1 MSKNKNNSNP
11 AKHVDIE
18 NLFKNLKE
26 KDKLTSSV
34 ATKPQNVD
42 EVANKWVLNNK
53 IMELFADKIKDDG
66 ELKGKYALALII
78 ILIIQLLLLNI
89 WFVLKGAGV
98 LTFSDSTFNIFITG
112 GLAEIFVLIRF
123 IVKYLFNDNLT
134 ELLKLVIRMS
144 NLEKNKKNKK
154 Q

>member
-1 MSKNKNNSNP
+1 MSKNKSNSNP

-98 LTFSDSTFNIFITG
+98 LTLSDSTFNIFITG
-112 GLAEIFVLIRF
+112 GLAEIFVLIRL

>member
-1 MSKNKNNSNP
+1 MSKNKSNSNP

-112 GLAEIFVLIRF
+112 GLAEIFVLIRL

>member
-1 MSKNKNNSNP
+1 MSKNKSNLNP
-11 AKHVDIE
+11 AKHEDIE
-18 NLFKNLKE
+18 RLFINLKD

-34 ATKPQNVD
+34 ATKPQNID

-112 GLAEIFVLIRF
+112 GLAEIFVLIRL